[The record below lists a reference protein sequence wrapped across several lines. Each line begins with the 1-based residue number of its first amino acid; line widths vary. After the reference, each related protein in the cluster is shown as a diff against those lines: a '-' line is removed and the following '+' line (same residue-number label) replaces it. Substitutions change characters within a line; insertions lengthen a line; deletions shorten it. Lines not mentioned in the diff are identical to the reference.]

1 MEPVGD
7 DSEIEAARARDAAL
21 MDLQEAVGDAE
32 FVAQLIG
39 DFLDGLGG
47 QLDALR
53 AAESDADDERLYRF
67 AHTLRSNAATFGAN
81 RLAGACQAL
90 EQAAQQAIS
99 RMRTSSSIACAP
111 KPSSRLP
118 ASRPRKPSALRDRA
132 YR

>member
-90 EQAAQQAIS
+90 EQAARTGDLTHAHELVDRVCTEADLATPGLEAAQAE
-99 RMRTSSSIACAP
+99 R
-111 KPSSRLP
+111 
-118 ASRPRKPSALRDRA
+118 SA
-132 YR
+132 